1 MGPTKAAPE
10 QDHASSTAC
19 LQRNVTAATCQR
31 CHSRAIPDPQRE
43 SLKNVHANSTSG
55 HPASQR
61 GLSCSHVTPPRLSH
75 ARSCLGLAST
85 GWSQGRPWGRVSCC
99 PQGMFPILEQQVNI
113 TSQRSANLGCKTASE
128 TQIQPSHTY
137 CLLFKLSSQNPGME
151 VLPKGGYSTCKS
163 CPLDPKRLSIQ
174 TTFHTTPMQHAFLSR
189 KLPNGSY

>member
-1 MGPTKAAPE
+1 M
-10 QDHASSTAC
+10 
-19 LQRNVTAATCQR
+19 L
-31 CHSRAIPDPQRE
+31 I
-43 SLKNVHANSTSG
+43 
-55 HPASQR
+55 
-61 GLSCSHVTPPRLSH
+61 PPRDIQPLKEGSPAPMSH
-75 ARSCLGLAST
+75 PLASHT
-85 GWSQGRPWGRVSCC
+85 PGPAWDWPALGGPWGRVSCC

-128 TQIQPSHTY
+128 KQIQPSHTY

-189 KLPNGSY
+189 KLSNGSY